1 MAESSWISIGKIVGA
16 HGLKGELRVYP
27 DSDFPERFEQPGERW
42 LLHPDASEPKA
53 VTLISGR
60 FVDGKGLYIIRLAG
74 INYRDQAEALRN
86 CQLVVPESDR
96 LPLEED
102 EYHIL
107 DLIGLAVYD
116 QDTQALIG
124 TVVSVIPAGN
134 DLLEVQQAVADFDAD
149 QDTPPKRI
157 LIPFVKAIVP
167 IVDLEKQRIEITP
180 PSGLID

>member
-1 MAESSWISIGKIVGA
+1 MAESSWIEIGKIVGA

-42 LLHPDASEPKA
+42 LLQPNESDPKPIQ
-53 VTLISGR
+53 LLSGR
-60 FVDGKGLYIIRLAG
+60 FVENKGIYIIRLAG
-74 INYRDQAEALRN
+74 VNYRDQAEALRD
-86 CQLVVPESDR
+86 CKLVVSESDR

-116 QDTQALIG
+116 QITQALIG

-134 DLLEVQQAVADFDAD
+134 DLLEVERSAAADPDRDAL
-149 QDTPPKRI
+149 PKRT

-167 IVDLEKQRIEITP
+167 IVDLENQRIEITP
-180 PSGLID
+180 PAGLLD